1 MGLSPRT
8 HYGTYT
14 GNEFSRKS
22 GIFENWVVSFR
33 WDVETDCTNLNQGKW
48 SAKLRL
54 MVKVSGNRT
63 VDHIEI
69 PIGNASLYSSHPIGS
84 SSGGF
89 SPNGQWTEA
98 YFEAI
103 GTLPT
108 GDSVVSGTY
117 YKDHSESTYAKNA
130 KKTAG
135 NTQTHVS
142 IYFTNI
148 GLPVQGTI
156 PSYEYGGIDYSSIST
171 KSDLM
176 ISSTDKTLTVTYQ
189 YSAPYDM
196 VTQIFV
202 KNTNGQIV
210 GSYEHNDDYNMAV
223 TSHTFSG
230 LTADTQYFVYVYVT
244 CENGKQLTTSRSG
257 RTKYTVVTSIT
268 LPNGATEVYVNENEE
283 ITVTPVVA
291 PNDATNKR
299 LAFSKSETDQ
309 YTINGGS
316 SYTGTS
322 AVLKGVFSSVSP
334 YTIVVNAVAG
344 DATSTFNVYV
354 CRPAT
359 GVSSSITNKKLSPD
373 ETYKI
378 EPVVFPSDS
387 TDSQVTYAVTSA
399 LDKDGNT
406 ATPSSVATVTSD
418 GLVTAVGEG
427 TAVITLTL
435 ARRGISSTGTIINK
449 DSVEGY
455 FYLTVTNECSFEYL
469 DAEVGY
475 ITSEYIDTVYGDL
488 VFLREAL
495 NLYGERTPWED
506 VVSVDSFS
514 TPQTSGYS
522 TPVYEVA
529 TCLNTLEDCVDKIYT
544 GTRGYAGKDPSDME
558 AADDIYDTSH
568 TWEGLIDDAVLYTER
583 WADYTETVLF
593 LLIDEGVVKDYYG
606 VLYIDYNWRK
616 PTGGNT

>member
-1 MGLSPRT
+1 MGISPRT

-14 GNEFSRKS
+14 GTEFTRK
-22 GIFENWVVSFR
+22 GGLFENWVVSFR
-33 WDVETDCTNLNQGKW
+33 WYVDTNCTRISQGKW
-48 SAKLRL
+48 SAQLKL

-69 PIGNASLYSSHPIGS
+69 PIGNASLYSSHPKGS

-89 SPNGQWTEA
+89 SPNGQWSEA

-117 YKDHSESTYAKNA
+117 YKDHSEYTSAKNA

-135 NTQTHVS
+135 NTQTNVS

-156 PSYEYGGIDYSSIST
+156 PSYEYGGIDYSGIST
-171 KSDLM
+171 KSFGL
-176 ISSTDKTLTVTYQ
+176 STTGKTLTVTYQ

-202 KNTNGQIV
+202 KNSNGQIV
-210 GSYEHNDDYNMAV
+210 GSYEHNDDYNMAA

-230 LTADTQYFVYVYVT
+230 LTADTQYFVSVYVT
-244 CENGKQLTTSRSG
+244 CENSKQFQDNSKSA
-257 RTKYTVVTSIT
+257 RTKYTVVTSIA

-283 ITVTPVVA
+283 ITITPVVA
-291 PNDATNKR
+291 PSDASDKR
-299 LAFSKSETDQ
+299 LVFSKSASDQ

-322 AVLKGVFSSVSP
+322 AVLKGGYASVSP
-334 YTIVVNAVAG
+334 YTIVATSN
-344 DATSTFNVYV
+344 DKNATSTFNVYV

-359 GVSSSITNKKLSPD
+359 GVSSSITNKKLSPA

-378 EPVVFPSDS
+378 EPVVFPRGS

-406 ATPSSVATVTSD
+406 VTPSSVATVTSD

-455 FYLTVTNECSFEYL
+455 FYLTVTNECSFEFL
-469 DAEVGY
+469 DTEVGY

-495 NLYGERTPWED
+495 NLYGERTPYED
-506 VVSVDSFS
+506 VVAVDSFS

-558 AADDIYDTSH
+558 AADDIYETSH
-568 TWEGLIDDAVLYTER
+568 TWEGLIDDAYPYTER

-593 LLIDEGVVKDYYG
+593 LLLDEGVVKDYRG
-606 VLYIDYNWRK
+606 VLYIDYDWRK